1 MKKNIK
7 IIYLI
12 EFIIFIFIIF
22 LKMNIKQIDIN
33 ITLLSF
39 FGLMCLVCLLIF
51 RFPRDKSYYRSGTI
65 RLVVIS
71 LLSYLI
77 IIYGLGL
84 IIGFVRTPFIHSP
97 ITIIKNVLP
106 VICLIIFK
114 EIIRYLIC
122 KNSPNNKKPVIIITI
137 LFVILSIISES
148 YLANLGSLESI
159 FIFTSV
165 TVLPII
171 FKEMLYSYLTYN
183 VSIMPTLLIR
193 IPFEIFIYIT
203 PFYPNFDNY
212 LSAVIGI
219 FYPFIVYYTVNNRLM
234 YAEKKDK
241 ILKKTYRNF
250 ITYPIYFILIVLIV
264 LISGILKY
272 QLIAIG
278 SNSMKDVYERG
289 DAVLVEKY
297 NKNNINNINIGD
309 ILVYEHNNLIIT
321 HRVVDKYYVNGH
333 VNFRTKGDNNEAIDS
348 NTIKE
353 EDVKGIVINRIK
365 YIGYPT
371 IIIKDIFQKE

>member
-106 VICLIIFK
+106 VICLIVFK

-148 YLANLGSLESI
+148 YLANL
-159 FIFTSV
+159 FTQ
-165 TVLPII
+165 
-171 FKEMLYSYLTYN
+171 
-183 VSIMPTLLIR
+183 
-193 IPFEIFIYIT
+193 
-203 PFYPNFDNY
+203 
-212 LSAVIGI
+212 
-219 FYPFIVYYTVNNRLM
+219 
-234 YAEKKDK
+234 
-241 ILKKTYRNF
+241 
-250 ITYPIYFILIVLIV
+250 ILI
-264 LISGILKY
+264 
-272 QLIAIG
+272 
-278 SNSMKDVYERG
+278 
-289 DAVLVEKY
+289 
-297 NKNNINNINIGD
+297 
-309 ILVYEHNNLIIT
+309 IIY
-321 HRVVDKYYVNGH
+321 R
-333 VNFRTKGDNNEAIDS
+333 
-348 NTIKE
+348 
-353 EDVKGIVINRIK
+353 
-365 YIGYPT
+365 
-371 IIIKDIFQKE
+371 QW